1 MEPKSGQNGERNP
14 KSKELTWISLSC
26 LHNDRI
32 SREFL
37 VEILSA
43 WMPEQLCHPLPTT
56 PIYQLSQSLFLVQ
69 EVRSNQSQ
77 CLLTMRSYLFL
88 VINLLLPLP
97 VLFLVSQTVTSNS
110 LIINI
115 WAKCELNHQWIKVL
129 WQSIKVQELQMR
141 LNLL

>member
-14 KSKELTWISLSC
+14 KSKELAWISLSC

-32 SREFL
+32 SSEFL
-37 VEILSA
+37 VEMWSA
-43 WMPEQLCHPLPTT
+43 WCLRTT
-56 PIYQLSQSLFLVQ
+56 VVPILFLVQ